1 MKLKLRDS
9 SRHTSI
15 KTQIIALTLGMTILA
30 SLIIGIFAAVF
41 TKRSAQDVL
50 DVSMQETAT
59 IAANSVSASLS
70 KYATLAQGIGL
81 RSNLTNATTT
91 DAQKQQILE
100 QYVQQNNLITCN
112 LLNSEGYSVFEG
124 VNVGDR
130 PYFQQAMQGNT
141 YVSDPAVRKD
151 KGDIVFVM
159 AAPLW
164 QNGEYGSSI
173 VGAIA
178 IVPEA
183 NWLNDIVSDIQI
195 GDGGSAYILNSNGDV
210 IASKNAA
217 DVLNVNL
224 QDSAQVT
231 KDNQQQAEMEKKMI
245 AGESGVAQIK
255 SSTGSTLVAAYT
267 SIPNTNGWSIAIYAE
282 QSEFLSAVTQSIII
296 TIIVVII
303 FILVASFG
311 GIKFGRTISD
321 TIHMCVSRLQKLAQ
335 GDLKSPVPQLQRNDE
350 LGMLA
355 EATASIVH
363 DLNVVIEDEQRILG
377 ALADGDFQVTLHN
390 GAESSYTGDFSVI
403 LQSMTTLKHHLND
416 TLVQIDQAAGEVA
429 RGSDQVSGGAQEL
442 SQGATEQAS
451 SVQELAA
458 TMVNIAK
465 QVEENAENAH
475 EASKKAKETSEEL
488 LLGKEK
494 MQNLVGAMDEI
505 DRSSS
510 EIGKIIKAIEDI
522 AFQTNILA
530 LNAAVEAARA
540 GAAGKGFA
548 VVADEV
554 RNLASKSAE
563 ASKSTTELV
572 ENSIRAVKQG
582 TEMARET
589 SESLEKIVQTSEQ
602 ASELVHKISAASSAQ
617 AKAIEQVNV
626 GLDQISAVVSTNSA
640 TAEQSAATSQELSG
654 QSQMLKNLIG
664 QFQLNQEDAF
674 QDDSHSMSMP
684 AANVSDDNTDTMSMG
699 WSNFGDT
706 AKY

>member
-1 MKLKLRDS
+1 MKPKS
-9 SRHTSI
+9 KPSNRHTSI

-50 DVSMQETAT
+50 NVSMQETAT
-59 IAANSVSASLS
+59 VAANSVSAWLD
-70 KYATLAQGIGL
+70 KYATLAEGIGL
-81 RSNLTNATTT
+81 RASLTDPATP
-91 DAQKQQILE
+91 DAEKQQVLQ
-100 QYVQQNNLITCN
+100 QYAQQNNLITAN
-112 LLNSEGYSVFEG
+112 LLNSAGYSVFENLS
-124 VNVGDR
+124 VADR
-130 PYFQQAMQGNT
+130 PYFQEAMKGNT
-141 YVSDPAVRKD
+141 YVSDPVVRKD

-164 QNGEYGSSI
+164 QDGEYGGSV
-173 VGAIA
+173 VGAIS

-183 NWLNDIVSDIQI
+183 NWLNDIVSSIQI
-195 GDGGSAYILNSNGDV
+195 GSGGSAYILNSSGDV
-210 IASKNAA
+210 IASKNTS

-231 KDNQQQAEMEKKMI
+231 KQNQQQADMEKKMI

-255 SSTGSTLVAAYT
+255 SSTGSNLIAAYT
-267 SIPNTNGWSIAIYAE
+267 PIPDTNGWSIAIYAE
-282 QSEFLSAVTQSIII
+282 QNDFMTAVTQSIII
-296 TIIVVII
+296 TIIIVII
-303 FILVASFG
+303 FIVLASFG
-311 GIKFGRTISD
+311 GIKFGRTISN

-335 GDLKSPVPQLQRNDE
+335 GDLKSPVPQIQRNDE

-355 EATASIVH
+355 QATASIVH
-363 DLNVVIEDEQRILG
+363 DLNVVIADEQRILG
-377 ALADGDFQVTLHN
+377 ALADGNFQVQLHN
-390 GAESSYTGDFSVI
+390 GAEKSYTGDFSV
-403 LQSMTTLKHHLND
+403 LLESMTVLRHHLND
-416 TLVQIDQAAGEVA
+416 TLVQIDQAAAEVA
-429 RGSDQVSGGAQEL
+429 RGADQVSGGAQEL

-458 TMVNIAK
+458 TMLNISK
-465 QVEENAENAH
+465 QVEENADNAH
-475 EASKKAKETSEEL
+475 EASQKSKETSEEL

-494 MQNLVGAMDEI
+494 MQNLVSAMDEI

-582 TEMARET
+582 TDMARET
-589 SESLEKIVQTSEQ
+589 SESLDKIVQTSEQ
-602 ASELVHKISAASSAQ
+602 ASQLVHKISDASRTQ
-617 AKAIEQVNV
+617 AEAVEQVNI
-626 GLDQISAVVSTNSA
+626 GLDQISSVVSTNSA

-654 QSQMLKNLIG
+654 QSQMLKNLIS
-664 QFQLNQEDAF
+664 QFQLNQQDAF
-674 QDDSHSMSMP
+674 NSNP
-684 AANVSDDNTDTMSMG
+684 VNTDFSASSSYSVPDTTMPMDWDSG
-699 WSNFGDT
+699 SDS
-706 AKY
+706 KY